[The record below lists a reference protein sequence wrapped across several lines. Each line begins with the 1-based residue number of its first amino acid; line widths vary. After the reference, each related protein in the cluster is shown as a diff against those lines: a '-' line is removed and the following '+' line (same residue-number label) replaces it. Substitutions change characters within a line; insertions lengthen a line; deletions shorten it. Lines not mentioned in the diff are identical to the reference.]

1 MLKYTTLTINLFIKS
16 WHIIMAARQS
26 VPTLAWSANNLW
38 KPTPLALVVLVV
50 SLVCCGFGETLIIKS
65 NLGASP
71 WTVLALGVDNFT
83 PFGLGLTTLM
93 ISVFVLMLWVPL
105 RLKLGLGTVLNA
117 LIVATSLGAFMPIIP
132 TPVTVVEQALYLVV
146 GIVILG
152 VGTCFYLSC
161 HMGGGPRDGLL
172 VGIWQKTDK
181 SIGFV
186 RTIIEISVCGVGF
199 LLGGTVGVG
208 TILFALGIGRVMQA
222 ALYVMNYFKQSN

>member
-1 MLKYTTLTINLFIKS
+1 
-16 WHIIMAARQS
+16 MATRQS
-26 VPTLAWSANNLW
+26 VPTLAWSANSLW

-50 SLVCCGFGETLIIKS
+50 SLTLCGFGETLIVKS
-65 NLGASP
+65 NLGAAP

-83 PFGLGLTTLM
+83 PFGLGSTTLM
-93 ISVFVLMLWVPL
+93 ISVFVLMVWVPL

-117 LIVATSLGAFMPIIP
+117 LIVAMSLGVFIPIVPAP
-132 TPVTVVEQALYLVV
+132 TNALWQALYLVA

-172 VGIWQKTDK
+172 VGIWQKTNK

-186 RTIIEISVCGVGF
+186 RTIIEISVCGMGF
-199 LLGGTVGVG
+199 LLGGTVGIG
-208 TILFALGIGRVMQA
+208 TILFALGIGQVMQA
-222 ALYVMNYFKQSN
+222 TLYLMNRFKQLK